1 MAGYSGPGISSQ
13 KNLSLSTS
21 SASSNFPRE
30 IAERMGRILEAA
42 LNNNRETSQ
51 KERFLVAHAYKVA
64 QFRRL
69 KEYREDK
76 DDLFRK
82 ISQSEAEGLRL
93 GFDILEVRGINHFIV
108 QKDKEG
114 QLEYLFQ
121 RLEKKAG
128 AK

>member
-1 MAGYSGPGISSQ
+1 MVRYSSPERSNG
-13 KNLSLSTS
+13 KDLSLSSS
-21 SASSNFPRE
+21 SAPANFPRE
-30 IAERMGRILEAA
+30 IVEKMGRTLEAA
-42 LNNNRETSQ
+42 LNNSRETSQ

-69 KEYREDK
+69 KEYKEEK

-82 ISQSEAEGLRL
+82 ISQSETEGLCL
-93 GFDILEVRGINHFIV
+93 GFDILEIRGINHFIV

-114 QLEYLFQ
+114 QLESFFQ
-121 RLEKKAG
+121 RLEIKAG

>member
-1 MAGYSGPGISSQ
+1 MAGYSGSEISAQ
-13 KNLSLSTS
+13 KNLSLPTS
-21 SASSNFPRE
+21 SASSNSPRE
-30 IAERMGRILEAA
+30 IAERMGRILEAV

-69 KEYREDK
+69 KEYREVK

-82 ISQSEAEGLRL
+82 ISQSEAEGLCL
-93 GFDILEVRGINHFIV
+93 GFDILEIRGINHFIV

-114 QLEYLFQ
+114 QLESFFQ
-121 RLEKKAG
+121 KLEKKI
-128 AK
+128 